1 MTDLLQYIVA
11 LVGIVTCFSIFALSF
26 NLFFADKEAYEAN
39 KVATG
44 SLKQALK
51 GTLSGQ
57 QIGSS
62 GYRVHAGMAI
72 ENGKLIRLGGL
83 SSEAISTVLKSS

>member
-1 MTDLLQYIVA
+1 MTELLQYIVA
-11 LVGIVTCFSIFALSF
+11 LVGIVICMSMFALSF
-26 NLFFADKEAYEAN
+26 KLFFADKDEYEAN
-39 KVATG
+39 KLATG

-51 GTLSGQ
+51 GTVSGQ

-72 ENGKLIRLGGL
+72 EDGKLIRLGGL
-83 SSEAISTVLKSS
+83 SSEAISNVLKSN